1 MFVSLFGFVLIA
13 DLERRM
19 GANAG
24 RKYRQK
30 IDVCAEST
38 LFGLFRSDPSFLC
51 QNKSSERGERR
62 ETASARSAFGLR
74 HFNDPRVQMRGS

>member
-1 MFVSLFGFVLIA
+1 MGGETAGLMFVSLFGFVLIA

-30 IDVCAEST
+30 NRCLSRKHLIWT
-38 LFGLFRSDPSFLC
+38 F
-51 QNKSSERGERR
+51 SERTELSLPEQVVGARR
-62 ETASARSAFGLR
+62 ETRNSLSEEHVWPQAF
-74 HFNDPRVQMRGS
+74 